1 MGKELPEPKRTNRDE
16 LITLGDLHDFQ
27 LSLLSEIKNLLQS
40 TGSTPSKQWLRS
52 AEVRKMLGVSAGT
65 LQTLRVNGTLP
76 FSKMGSIVFYRQED
90 IIKVLEKNA
99 SR

>member
-1 MGKELPEPKRTNRDE
+1 MGKELLEPKRIHRDE

-40 TGSTPSKQWLRS
+40 NGSTPSKQWLRA

>member
-1 MGKELPEPKRTNRDE
+1 MGKELLEPKRINRDE
-16 LITLGDLHDFQ
+16 LITRGDLQDFQ

-40 TGSTPSKQWLRS
+40 NGSTPSKQWLRS

-76 FSKMGSIVFYRQED
+76 FSRMGSIVFYRQED

-99 SR
+99 SK

>member
-1 MGKELPEPKRTNRDE
+1 MGKELLEPKRITRDE
-16 LITLGDLHDFQ
+16 LITLGDLHDFHS
-27 LSLLSEIKNLLQS
+27 SLLSEIKLLLKS
-40 TGSTPSKQWLRS
+40 NGTASAKQWLRS

-65 LQTLRVNGTLP
+65 LQNLRINGTLT
-76 FSKMGSIVFYRQED
+76 FTRIGGIVFYKHED

>member
-1 MGKELPEPKRTNRDE
+1 MSKELLESKRINRDE
-16 LITLGDLHDFQ
+16 LITRGDLQDFQ

-40 TGSTPSKQWLRS
+40 NGSTPSKQWLCS

-76 FSKMGSIVFYRQED
+76 FSKVGSIVYYQQED